1 MFFARPLLSFLIVL
15 VALSPTRLFGQNV
28 VPTVTAQI
36 ADSTLL
42 EGAPA
47 EVVTLT
53 DFFTDPDTS
62 GVRLTTVLGNID
74 LALYDQRTPIT
85 VANFKNYINSGRY
98 FVTDPT
104 TGEPASSFI
113 HRSVV
118 IPDPFVIQG
127 GGYLSTVNPSDPV
140 HALPTQVTA
149 FPAIV
154 NEPDISNTRGT
165 IAMAK
170 LANNPNSATSQW
182 FINLDDNLFLDTD
195 NGGFTVFGRVIGD
208 SLTVVDAIADVPIF
222 NFGSP
227 FETLPL
233 RNFTSGLPTPDN
245 LVTIPA
251 ISYISSLI
259 FTATSSDSTLAT
271 ATISGAN
278 LLVAPKKQG
287 TATITVTATDSDGA
301 QVSQSFDVTIVPN
314 PVHLANISTRAF
326 VGTDAD
332 VLIGGFIV
340 RGDAP
345 KRVILRASGPSLA
358 AGGITNFLADPKLEV
373 HDSTGATIASN
384 DNWQTD
390 PNQQTVADLD
400 LAPGDPNEAAIL
412 LTLPAN
418 STGIG
423 YTVIVSG
430 AGTGTGIGLVELYD
444 MDSSPGS
451 DVLNISTRGDV
462 QTGDGVMIGGFI
474 VSGAGSQR
482 VLVRAIGPSL
492 GVLGIDNPLG
502 DPTLTLFDSQGM
514 QIDFNDNWEDNP
526 AKTEIEATN
535 LAPGDPN
542 EAALLPTLSPGGYT
556 AIVSG
561 AGSDPTGTALVEAYA
576 LDQ

>member
-1 MFFARPLLSFLIVL
+1 MFFARPLLSFLAVL
-15 VALSPTRLFGQNV
+15 VALSPTRLLGQNV
-28 VPTVTAQI
+28 LPTVTAPI
-36 ADSTLL
+36 ADATLL

-47 EVVTLT
+47 QVVTLT

-85 VANFKNYINSGRY
+85 VANFKNYIDSGRY
-98 FVTDPT
+98 FLTDPT
-104 TGEPASSFI
+104 TGELASTFF
-113 HRSVV
+113 HRSV
-118 IPDPFVIQG
+118 PDFVIQG
-127 GGYLSTVNPSDPV
+127 GGFLSTVNPSDPV
-140 HALPTQVTA
+140 HALPIQVTT
-149 FPAIV
+149 FPAIM
-154 NEPDISNTRGT
+154 NEPGISNIRGT

-170 LANNPNSATSQW
+170 LSGDPDSATSQW
-182 FINLDDNLFLDTD
+182 FINLDDNLFLDSD
-195 NGGFTVFGRVIGD
+195 NGGFTVFGRVIGN

-222 NFGSP
+222 NFGLP

-245 LVTIPA
+245 LITIPA
-251 ISYISSLI
+251 ISYVSSLT
-259 FTATSSDSTLAT
+259 FTATSSNPTLAT
-271 ATISGAN
+271 ATISGSN

-287 TATITVTATDSDGA
+287 TATITVTATDADGA
-301 QVSQSFDVTIVPN
+301 QVSQSYDVTIVPN

-332 VLIGGFIV
+332 VLIGGYIA

-358 AGGITNFLADPKLEV
+358 AAGITDFLADPKLEV
-373 HDSTGATIASN
+373 HDNTGATIASN

-390 PNQQTVADLD
+390 PNQQTVADLG

-412 LTLPAN
+412 LTLPAS
-418 STGIG
+418 STGLG

-451 DVLNISTRGDV
+451 EVLNISTRGDV

-492 GVLGIDNPLG
+492 GVLGIVHPLG

-535 LAPGDPN
+535 LAPGDPK
-542 EAALLPTLSPGGYT
+542 ESAILPTLAPGGYT

-561 AGSDPTGTALVEAYA
+561 TGADPTGTALVEAYA